1 MPMYNLRE
9 YSDIYLKRSEILL
22 EYQRDEPA
30 LCNNRNIID
39 FPADNNNSTSFKFKQ
54 QKTGQTENG
63 GTKNVEII
71 VPLKYLSNIWRTLEM
86 PLINCD
92 NSLHLKWSKK
102 CIIVSETA
110 NNQNPIFQVN
120 DTKLYHPV
128 ATLSTQET
136 YNSLNNQNLVLK
148 EQLIGISIQL
158 QRKIKHKT
166 DIQIL

>member
-54 QKTGQTENG
+54 QKIGQTENG

-71 VPLKYLSNIWRTLEM
+71 VPLKYLSNIQRTLEM

-92 NSLHLKWSKK
+92 NSLHLKWTKK

-110 NNQNPIFQVN
+110 NNQNPYF
-120 DTKLYHPV
+120 K
-128 ATLSTQET
+128 
-136 YNSLNNQNLVLK
+136 
-148 EQLIGISIQL
+148 
-158 QRKIKHKT
+158 
-166 DIQIL
+166 

>member
-1 MPMYNLRE
+1 M
-9 YSDIYLKRSEILL
+9 
-22 EYQRDEPA
+22 
-30 LCNNRNIID
+30 
-39 FPADNNNSTSFKFKQ
+39 
-54 QKTGQTENG
+54 
-63 GTKNVEII
+63 
-71 VPLKYLSNIWRTLEM
+71 VPLKYVSNIWRTLEM

-136 YNSLNNQNLVLK
+136 YNSLNN
-148 EQLIGISIQL
+148 
-158 QRKIKHKT
+158 
-166 DIQIL
+166 